1 MTKEQL
7 LEAVA
12 SRSGLSKSAVNS
24 VLDSVTD
31 VVEDSL
37 KRGERVMVSGLGV
50 FDVAKWAS
58 RRARDPQSG
67 KLINIPSMRVPRF
80 RAAVSLKKAVRK

>member
-1 MTKEQL
+1 MTKEEL

-12 SRSGLSKSAVNS
+12 SRSGLSKSAVNKVISS
-24 VLDSVTD
+24 VKDII
-31 VVEDSL
+31 EDSL

-50 FDVAKWAS
+50 FDVAKWAA

-67 KLINIPSMRVPRF
+67 KLIKIPSMRVPRF

>member
-1 MTKEQL
+1 MTKEEL

-24 VLDSVTD
+24 VIDSVSQ
-31 VVEDSL
+31 VVTETL
-37 KRGERVMVSGLGV
+37 QRGERVMVSGLGV

-67 KLINIPSMRVPRF
+67 ELIKIPSMKVPRF
-80 RAAVSLKKAVRK
+80 RASVALKKSVRK